1 MKWSA
6 LLLGAL
12 LCVQAIGCAKTEKVE
27 ATSLLGEPLLRPTF
41 EGEQKVELLS
51 NLHAAERAMKADPTS
66 ESAAIWLGRRLAYL
80 GRYQEAIDV
89 YTRALATHEQS
100 YKLRRHRGHRYITVR
115 KLGLAVRDLTEA
127 ESLAGPFDDALEPD
141 GAPNA
146 MNVPRSTDKFNI
158 LYHLGLA
165 HYLLG
170 DFETA
175 AAVYE
180 RCRAVAPANDD
191 MLVATLHWSYMTY
204 RRLGMDE
211 AAEALL
217 ADVDPYM
224 DVIENDDYLT
234 LLLMYRHEVPV
245 AEVILEATAGEG
257 VGSATLLY
265 GVANWY
271 LYTDEPVRA
280 RALFESVV
288 AGRSW
293 AAFGYIASEAELA
306 RMRAEGM

>member
-1 MKWSA
+1 MRWCA
-6 LLLGAL
+6 LLLCAL
-12 LCVQAIGCAKTEKVE
+12 ITGCAQKEKIE
-27 ATSLLGEPLLRPTF
+27 ATSLLGTPLVRPTF
-41 EGEQKVELLS
+41 EGEQKGELVA
-51 NLHAAERAMKADPTS
+51 NLEAARRAMRADPSS
-66 ESAAIWLGRRLAYL
+66 ESAAIWYGRRLAYL

-89 YTRALATHEQS
+89 YTKALATHEQS

-115 KLGLAVRDLTEA
+115 KLALAVRDLAEA
-127 ESLAGPFDDALEPD
+127 AALAEPFEDALEPD

-146 MNVPRSTDKFNI
+146 MNIPRGTDKFNI

-170 DFETA
+170 DFDQA

-180 RCRAVAPANDD
+180 ACREVAQANDD

-204 RRLGMDE
+204 RRLGMLE
-211 AAEALL
+211 EAEALL

-234 LLLMYRHEVPV
+234 LLLMYRHEVSV
-245 AEVILEATAGEG
+245 AEVIADATAGAG

-265 GVANWY
+265 GVGNWY
-271 LYTDEPVRA
+271 LYNGESVRA
-280 RALFESVV
+280 RALFETVV
-288 AGRSW
+288 AEEAW
-293 AAFGYIASEAELA
+293 AAFGHIAAEAELA
-306 RMRAEGM
+306 RMRAEGL